1 MGSCQD
7 IWNKFEKW
15 CRLAILVQ
23 AGGESVCKDILK
35 ELKVP
40 EGGKDMYEHLK
51 DHKIR
56 ITNSKKMFPF
66 QKKAL
71 LPDSEDIDTT
81 KLDIALFT
89 HIIEILDDPS
99 KPKYPRIKELR
110 FKRNELFHMKE
121 DQRDMSE
128 LEFDNRWNEV
138 SQLFTNLITT
148 FDMSTL
154 SGLKNDNLFSNPD
167 QKKILEDTLVKG
179 SLKYFFYQSC
189 ECQSYL

>member
-1 MGSCQD
+1 
-7 IWNKFEKW
+7 
-15 CRLAILVQ
+15 
-23 AGGESVCKDILK
+23 
-35 ELKVP
+35 
-40 EGGKDMYEHLK
+40 
-51 DHKIR
+51 
-56 ITNSKKMFPF
+56 
-66 QKKAL
+66 
-71 LPDSEDIDTT
+71 
-81 KLDIALFT
+81 
-89 HIIEILDDPS
+89 
-99 KPKYPRIKELR
+99 
-110 FKRNELFHMKE
+110 MKE